1 MERDGRNRERGKRRN
16 FAKRHQ
22 RLAATMSWSL
32 RTQTE
37 SLTTYLLNFLH
48 LLCSGV
54 HSGFTAQTVA
64 ETYPLGSK
72 SNIDRIKKALIDKE
86 LITPEKDG
94 IFIADSV
101 FELWLK
107 KEMI

>member
-1 MERDGRNRERGKRRN
+1 MLGLQNNIKSSQVCGPQPCELFCLCLER
-16 FAKRHQ
+16 
-22 RLAATMSWSL
+22 
-32 RTQTE
+32 
-37 SLTTYLLNFLH
+37 
-48 LLCSGV
+48 C
-54 HSGFTAQTVA
+54 FTAQTVA

>member
-1 MERDGRNRERGKRRN
+1 MEKAFVYGMSVAGNN
-16 FAKRHQ
+16 F
-22 RLAATMSWSL
+22 
-32 RTQTE
+32 
-37 SLTTYLLNFLH
+37 
-48 LLCSGV
+48 
-54 HSGFTAQTVA
+54 
-64 ETYPLGSK
+64 
-72 SNIDRIKKALIDKE
+72 IDRIKKALIDKE